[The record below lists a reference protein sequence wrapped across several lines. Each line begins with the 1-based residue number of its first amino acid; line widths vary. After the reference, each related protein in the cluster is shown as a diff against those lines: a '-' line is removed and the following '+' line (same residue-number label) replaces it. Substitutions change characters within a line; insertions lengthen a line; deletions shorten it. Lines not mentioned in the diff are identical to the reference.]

1 MTSLVAGIAGIA
13 RNTATA
19 LSSCGQVVAVCEQ
32 ERVTRTRHAGL
43 AAGQLPKEALEAVLA
58 VAGRGQR
65 DIDTYAIAEEDAAL
79 PTQVAVERV
88 DHHLAHAATA
98 FFTSDLTESAVVI
111 CDRHHQGGTTVWKA
125 DRRGITAASART
137 PAFALADVYSAAAEA
152 SGFRRHRDEH
162 RFEALAQVA
171 RSGRVPLPRITYGRN
186 GVTVPLHFQ
195 DAVSSACAPDGSDM
209 LRRRASVAASVQ
221 ENLGDVLIEFL
232 QDVRADTGSS
242 SICLGGG
249 LFFNS
254 YLNARVAAAGLFD
267 RVFVPVNPGSAGAAV
282 GAALV
287 LHPPTDASG
296 EPLTPFLGPE
306 FGVEAI
312 KTTLD
317 NCKLSYDHYH
327 EGELLDRLVT
337 ALIKGRLVG
346 WFQGRMEWGSRALG
360 HRSILASPLAEYALD
375 NLNVFL
381 KHREP
386 YRPYSVAVTEEDCPR
401 FFKGPPRSRFMEY
414 DYEVLDRDLL
424 RPILPLGTTRL
435 RVQTVPS
442 SAGIFHRVLEAFG
455 AATGVPILINTSF
468 NGFREPIVCSPRDAV
483 RVFYGTGLDMAV
495 IGNFL
500 LCK

>member
-1 MTSLVAGIAGIA
+1 
-13 RNTATA
+13 
-19 LSSCGQVVAVCEQ
+19 
-32 ERVTRTRHAGL
+32 
-43 AAGQLPKEALEAVLA
+43 
-58 VAGRGQR
+58 
-65 DIDTYAIAEEDAAL
+65 
-79 PTQVAVERV
+79 
-88 DHHLAHAATA
+88 
-98 FFTSDLTESAVVI
+98 
-111 CDRHHQGGTTVWKA
+111 
-125 DRRGITAASART
+125 
-137 PAFALADVYSAAAEA
+137 
-152 SGFRRHRDEH
+152 
-162 RFEALAQVA
+162 
-171 RSGRVPLPRITYGRN
+171 
-186 GVTVPLHFQ
+186 
-195 DAVSSACAPDGSDM
+195 M